1 MKSYYNIL
9 DKLRNHFES
18 DDLVNS
24 ITTGDI
30 FQVDLEKQTIFPYV
44 HIMVNNAQF
53 IDSTVVFNVSLICM
67 DIVDKSKKE
76 ATDKFITND
85 NEQDVLNTTLA
96 ILNRVYDV
104 MRRGSLFDN
113 LIQVQGTPNCEPFTE
128 RFENNLAGWTM
139 SFDLVTNTNMTIC

>member
-18 DDLVNS
+18 DELVNA

-30 FQVDLEKQTIFPYV
+30 FQVDIDKQTIFPYV

-76 ATDKFITND
+76 VTDKFITND
-85 NEQDVLNTTLA
+85 NEFNLIDIKKNKLFFNQNSKCDVLITDKLH
-96 ILNRVYDV
+96 
-104 MRRGSLFDN
+104 
-113 LIQVQGTPNCEPFTE
+113 E
-128 RFENNLAGWTM
+128 W
-139 SFDLVTNTNMTIC
+139 

>member
-18 DDLVNS
+18 DELVNA

-30 FQVDLEKQTIFPYV
+30 FQVDIDKQTIFPYV

-76 ATDKFITND
+76 ITDKFITND

-104 MRRGSLFDN
+104 MRRGALFDN